1 MKTYLTHC
9 TWSLDLYFFFFDNAG
24 LYALHISICSNNS
37 RGEPES
43 NPGVPG
49 QQRISPPLG
58 YPIVLYQN
66 IILVLLIDNLWLVIL
81 VLFYNLWLLAY
92 ELN

>member
-1 MKTYLTHC
+1 MQST
-9 TWSLDLYFFFFDNAG
+9 SNIYFPIFICSFFFDDAG
-24 LYALHISICSNNS
+24 LYALQISICSNKS

-58 YPIVLYQN
+58 LSN
-66 IILVLLIDNLWLVIL
+66 ISLKILSEILDVIINHK
-81 VLFYNLWLLAY
+81 VHTSAWQVYRVNVPH
-92 ELN
+92 N

>member
-1 MKTYLTHC
+1 MQST
-9 TWSLDLYFFFFDNAG
+9 SNIYFPIFICSFFFDDAG
-24 LYALHISICSNNS
+24 LYALQISICSNKS

-58 YPIVLYQN
+58 LSNRAHQV
-66 IILVLLIDNLWLVIL
+66 
-81 VLFYNLWLLAY
+81 FF
-92 ELN
+92 LNTLTKVGYF